1 MFQFKYY
8 LYYLNEVL
16 NRNIYVTVI
25 AIALQTVNSV
35 ICAIAII
42 VRTILVTRKSDN
54 VRLNLAWSAILMPF
68 DLKSE
73 KAARLAKI

>member
-8 LYYLNEVL
+8 LYYLNEIL

-35 ICAIAII
+35 TCAIATI
-42 VRTILVTRKSDN
+42 VQIILVTRKSDSA
-54 VRLNLAWSAILMPF
+54 RLNPAWNAILTLSG
-68 DLKSE
+68 LKSE